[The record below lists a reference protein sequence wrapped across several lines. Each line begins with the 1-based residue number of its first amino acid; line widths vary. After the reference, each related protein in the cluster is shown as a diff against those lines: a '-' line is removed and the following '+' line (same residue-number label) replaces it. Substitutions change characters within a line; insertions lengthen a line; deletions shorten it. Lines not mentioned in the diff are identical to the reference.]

1 MSKIPELISTALTA
15 AASVVA
21 AFIVDD
27 LASIGAPE
35 LSVAAGACLIAV
47 FAALRVCGIIYGSE
61 TLLKI
66 SFLGA
71 LVTALS
77 ALVYKAGLTYGW
89 FEYFDDIDAL
99 LTLIRQYDPYA
110 VLIFVTIQ
118 FAQVTVL
125 PLPATLTTIAGIT
138 IFGVTEA
145 VLYSSVAIIAGS
157 MVAFALG
164 RTFGV
169 KLASWL
175 CGAKAVS
182 KYRRLLKG
190 REAVLLYAMF
200 LLPVFPD
207 DLLCVIAG
215 LGSMSYR
222 SFLIMMII
230 TRPIGVLWTAAVYK
244 GAVSI
249 PANAAGIALWIAIA
263 LVTAAL
269 FAVLYKYGDKIAD
282 RVNAILSKVLSKMPR
297 KRRPVKKGMV
307 RDDRIETHIAA
318 VCANGRSLANTDG
331 ANIKP
336 PESGS

>member
-1 MSKIPELISTALTA
+1 
-15 AASVVA
+15 
-21 AFIVDD
+21 
-27 LASIGAPE
+27 
-35 LSVAAGACLIAV
+35 
-47 FAALRVCGIIYGSE
+47 
-61 TLLKI
+61 
-66 SFLGA
+66 
-71 LVTALS
+71 
-77 ALVYKAGLTYGW
+77 
-89 FEYFDDIDAL
+89 
-99 LTLIRQYDPYA
+99 
-110 VLIFVTIQ
+110 
-118 FAQVTVL
+118 
-125 PLPATLTTIAGIT
+125 
-138 IFGVTEA
+138 
-145 VLYSSVAIIAGS
+145 
-157 MVAFALG
+157 
-164 RTFGV
+164 
-169 KLASWL
+169 
-175 CGAKAVS
+175 
-182 KYRRLLKG
+182 
-190 REAVLLYAMF
+190 MF

-297 KRRPVKKGMV
+297 KRKPVKKGMV